1 MSGEKLAI
9 LVAVIAGIGG
19 GFQAAISG
27 VFGRRIGVLEA
38 TAFLAVFGASVLL
51 VVALVARGP
60 GGILDGFRQ
69 PAWLWLAG
77 PLGALVVFTFVFGPP
92 RIGTFATV
100 GLVIGGQL
108 AAAALIDAVGLFGIE
123 RVPFTLARVAGMAF
137 LAVGAVL
144 VLRR

>member
-1 MSGEKLAI
+1 MSGGKIAI
-9 LVAVIAGIGG
+9 VVAVVAGIGG

-38 TAFLAVFGASVLL
+38 TAFLAVLGAGVLL
-51 VVALVARGP
+51 AVALVGRGP
-60 GGILDGFRQ
+60 AGILEGFRE

-77 PLGALVVFTFVFGPP
+77 PLGALVVFTFVFAPP

-108 AAAALIDAVGLFGIE
+108 AAAAMIDTIGLFGIE
-123 RVPFTLARVAGMAF
+123 RVPLTLTRVAGMVF
-137 LAVGAVL
+137 LALGAVFI
-144 VLRR
+144 LRR

>member
-1 MSGEKLAI
+1 MSGGRLAI
-9 LVAVIAGIGG
+9 VVAVIAGIGG

-38 TAFLAVFGASVLL
+38 TAFLAVVGATILL
-51 VVALVARGP
+51 VVALAARGP
-60 GGILDGFRQ
+60 GGIVEGFRQ

-77 PLGALVVFTFVFGPP
+77 PLGALVVFTFVFAPP

-108 AAAALIDAVGLFGIE
+108 AAAALIDSIGMFGIE
-123 RVPFTLARVAGMAF
+123 RVPLSLARVAGLAF
-137 LAVGAVL
+137 LAAGAAL